1 MQGNIRL
8 EHNLISVDHDQRL
21 HVMLELAAPA
31 VVGQVRQPM
40 ALALVVDRSGSMHG
54 EKLEAAATCAAWLA
68 ERLSPEDRLALVS
81 FDDQIAI
88 HVPAV
93 PVASGGVARA
103 VRSLRPGGS
112 TNLSGGFLAGLQLLE
127 PLRDVATRRILL
139 LTDGHANVGIVDPAS
154 LVHVAGS
161 AAGRGI
167 TTTTIG
173 FGDGFD
179 EDLLTAMADAGR
191 GAAHYAASPDD
202 AAGVFADEADDLA
215 ALVAQNVAVS
225 IRTAHPNV
233 TGAALL
239 GDWPVHATG
248 KALRVDLGDAYAGRT
263 RRLVLALDVTGLQ
276 DLGPC
281 QVAELVVEYTSIGD
295 EVAQHTL
302 HMPVTVHVA
311 SAAEAAAAGIDI
323 EVREEVAILA
333 AARAQQKAIDAAG
346 RGDVVGAKMALRDA
360 AIGLR
365 GVSSGSPR
373 ARDLLARAD
382 EVEALADLDK
392 WAAKELKSLKF
403 QSHRAGRGRDR
414 K

>member
-31 VVGQVRQPM
+31 AVGEGRPPM
-40 ALALVVDRSGSMHG
+40 AIALVVDRSGSMHG
-54 EKLEAAATCAAWLA
+54 DKLEAAATCAAWLA
-68 ERLSPEDRLALVS
+68 ERLRPDDRLALVS
-81 FDDQIAI
+81 FAQRIAI
-88 HVPAV
+88 HVPPV
-93 PVASGGVARA
+93 PVASGGVART
-103 VRSLRPGGS
+103 VKSLRPGGS

-139 LTDGHANVGIVDPAS
+139 LTDGQANVGIVDPAS

-179 EDLLTAMADAGR
+179 EDLLTSMADAGR

-202 AAGVFADEADDLA
+202 AAGVFAEEADDLA

-225 IRTAHPNV
+225 IRAAHANV
-233 TGAALL
+233 TGVALL

-248 KALRVDLGDAYAGRT
+248 KELRVELGDAYAGRT
-263 RRLVLALDVTGLQ
+263 RRLVLVLDVTGLQ

-295 EVAQHTL
+295 EVAQHRL

-311 SAAEAAAAGIDI
+311 SAAEATAAGIDTD
-323 EVREEVAILA
+323 VREEVAILA
-333 AARAQQKAIDAAG
+333 AAKAQQDAIDAADH
-346 RGDVVGAKMALRDA
+346 GDVGGAKGMLLA
-360 AIGLR
+360 AAAQLR
-365 GVSSGSPR
+365 GVGYGS
-373 ARDLLARAD
+373 ARAEDFAARAEVMEKLAALD
-382 EVEALADLDK
+382 EWK
-392 WAAKELKSLKF
+392 AAERKALKF
-403 QSHRAGRGRDR
+403 QSNRSGKGRDR
-414 K
+414 R